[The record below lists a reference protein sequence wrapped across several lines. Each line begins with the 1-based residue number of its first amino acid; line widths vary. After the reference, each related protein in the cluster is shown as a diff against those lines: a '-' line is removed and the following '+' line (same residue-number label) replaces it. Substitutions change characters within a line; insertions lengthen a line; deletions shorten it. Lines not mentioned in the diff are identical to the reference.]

1 MNSKKYKK
9 NKNNDNYY
17 RSKTPIKNKNKYNIN
32 NINNKSDKNL
42 NENNIIDLNILIN
55 DNEVNNLTIEEIK
68 NKIKTLEEKMKI
80 EIKNQE
86 NQINKEIN
94 LLKNKK

>member
-32 NINNKSDKNL
+32 NINNKNDKNL

-68 NKIKTLEEKMKI
+68 NKIKILEKNMEK

-86 NQINKEIN
+86 NEINKEIN